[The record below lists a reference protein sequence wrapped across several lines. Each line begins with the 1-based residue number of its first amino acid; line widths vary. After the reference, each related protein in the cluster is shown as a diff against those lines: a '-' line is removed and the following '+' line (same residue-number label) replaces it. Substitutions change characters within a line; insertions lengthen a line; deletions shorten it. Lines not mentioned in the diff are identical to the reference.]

1 MQSLNRVEIIGNL
14 TRDPELRYTPNG
26 QPVASFGVATNMVW
40 TDQSGEKQQKAEFH
54 NVVAWRKLAEICAEY
69 LQKGRQVYVEGRL
82 ETRNWEGQDGV
93 KRNRTE
99 IVTNNVIFLGGRGD
113 APASPAGKPQGSA
126 PKTSSAPK
134 AATPKPEAGK
144 KPEKDTAKK
153 GSGGEEVNIDD
164 IPF

>member
-1 MQSLNRVEIIGNL
+1 MKSLNRVEIIGNL

-26 QPVASFGVATNMVW
+26 QPVTSFGVATNMVW
-40 TDQSGEKQQKAEFH
+40 TDKSGERQQKAEFH

-69 LQKGRQVYVEGRL
+69 LQKGRQVYIEGRL

-99 IVTNNVIFLGGRGD
+99 IVTNNVIFLGSRGD
-113 APASPAGKPQGSA
+113 APASPGKPEGPTPKAEEASKETA
-126 PKTSSAPK
+126 PKSTAS
-134 AATPKPEAGK
+134 K
-144 KPEKDTAKK
+144 KPEKSSPKK
-153 GSGGEEVNIDD
+153 ASGGEEVNIDD

>member
-26 QPVASFGVATNMVW
+26 QPVAAFGVATNMVW
-40 TDQSGEKQQKAEFH
+40 TDKSGEKQQKAEFH

-99 IVTNNVIFLGGRGD
+99 IVTNNVIFLGSRGEGP
-113 APASPAGKPQGSA
+113 APRASKA
-126 PKTSSAPK
+126 PKEAAPK
-134 AATPKPEAGK
+134 PTAGK
-144 KPEKDTAKK
+144 KPEKGPAKK
-153 GSGGEEVNIDD
+153 ASGGEEVNIDD

>member
-40 TDQSGEKQQKAEFH
+40 TDKSGEKQQKAEFH

-99 IVTNNVIFLGGRGD
+99 IVTNNVIFLGSRSD
-113 APASPAGKPQGSA
+113 APASKGGSATSA
-126 PKTSSAPK
+126 PKPTA
-134 AATPKPEAGK
+134 PKPEASK